1 MKLAVTWKT
10 DVAVV
15 ALVEEQSAAWLESDD

>member
-1 MKLAVTWKT
+1 MKLAVIWKT
-10 DVAVV
+10 DVAAA